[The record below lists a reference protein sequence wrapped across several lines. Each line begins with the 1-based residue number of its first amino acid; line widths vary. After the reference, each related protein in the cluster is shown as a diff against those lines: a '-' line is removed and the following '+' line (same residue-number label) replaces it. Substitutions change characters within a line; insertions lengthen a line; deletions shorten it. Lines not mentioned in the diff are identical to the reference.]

1 MLTLA
6 KQLETMKQQ
15 SNSQKKE
22 SETISASIQTTQSF
36 IQTKEKEIALNK
48 PIISSLSA
56 EISNFKKKENPLIQ
70 SIAKLENRLKE
81 KSGGGDE
88 ANSTKDTNKIQE
100 DLKIEKNHL
109 VKLRQI
115 IVQKNQELNTAQN
128 KLTSLETQKSE
139 HLSKLES
146 LKKKHQEILQL
157 QKDSSTSLK
166 NLQDKIAKQTKLKNE
181 TSLAVKNINLILLH
195 LLIVRSPLSKNFSR
209 LNSN

>member
-1 MLTLA
+1 METHQNKVRPIQQEMDRLSKLLSEEKNQLNALEDELLTLA

-157 QKDSSTSLK
+157 QK
-166 NLQDKIAKQTKLKNE
+166 IP
-181 TSLAVKNINLILLH
+181 LL
-195 LLIVRSPLSKNFSR
+195 P
-209 LNSN
+209 